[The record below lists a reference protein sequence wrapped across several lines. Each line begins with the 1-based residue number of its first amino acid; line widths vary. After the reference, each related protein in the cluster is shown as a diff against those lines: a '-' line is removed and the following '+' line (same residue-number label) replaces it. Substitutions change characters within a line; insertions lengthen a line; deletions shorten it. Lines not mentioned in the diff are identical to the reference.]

1 MLEAKISRISKKGK
15 HYCRVGLNE
24 RENLKLG
31 KLKRLRGKK
40 FLTAHVSVQ
49 TKRQKIY
56 I

>member
-1 MLEAKISRISKKGK
+1 MLEVKISRISKKGK
-15 HYCRVGLNE
+15 HCSVGLNE

-31 KLKRLRGKK
+31 KLKRLKGKK

-49 TKRQKIY
+49 MKRQKIY